1 MEAFSV
7 ETTNAAFEPLS
18 DSIHFLSLKTT
29 SSVCSPASYQ
39 IMNNSEANVKEIES
53 KRCRIALLIAH
64 DNSNVSV
71 VHSNIVI
78 IL

>member
-18 DSIHFLSLKTT
+18 DSIRFLSLKTT

-39 IMNNSEANVKEIES
+39 IKKNGEANVKKIES
-53 KRCRIALLIAH
+53 KRCCIALLIAH

>member
-1 MEAFSV
+1 
-7 ETTNAAFEPLS
+7 
-18 DSIHFLSLKTT
+18 
-29 SSVCSPASYQ
+29 
-39 IMNNSEANVKEIES
+39 MNNSEANVKEIES
-53 KRCRIALLIAH
+53 KRCRIALLISH